1 MDTNISEEIDALIFK
16 GRTVTPKMEEAG
28 FSETW
33 RAYQTTVQQFS

>member
-1 MDTNISEEIDALIFK
+1 MDMNISEEIAGLIFK
-16 GRTVTPKMEEAG
+16 GRTVIPKMEAAG